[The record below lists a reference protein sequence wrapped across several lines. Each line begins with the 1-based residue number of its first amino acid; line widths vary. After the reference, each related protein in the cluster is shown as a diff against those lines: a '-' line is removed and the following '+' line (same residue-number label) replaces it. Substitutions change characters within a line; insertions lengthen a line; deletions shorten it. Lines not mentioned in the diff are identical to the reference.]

1 MVEAKRK
8 PRQRTRRGFED
19 ESYFWSS
26 VQIFV

>member
-1 MVEAKRK
+1 VLKTKRE

-26 VQIFV
+26 VQILV